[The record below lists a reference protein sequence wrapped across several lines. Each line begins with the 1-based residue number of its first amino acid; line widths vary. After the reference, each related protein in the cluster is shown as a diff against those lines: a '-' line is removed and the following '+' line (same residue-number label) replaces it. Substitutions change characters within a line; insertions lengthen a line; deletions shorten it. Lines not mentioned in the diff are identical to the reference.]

1 VNLWIPIAVTLLVA
15 IFWSALTIVQRT
27 LRRPVA
33 LCAPIALALAIVV
46 EAGLLNLL
54 SVAGAVT
61 RTGVIVSHLALA
73 IAAVVA
79 TRGDV
84 ASPLVQMPRR
94 TLRAVRRLGIP
105 GVLAV
110 PIGILLAISAV
121 RYAPNNWDSMTYHL
135 ARVAHWIQNQSV
147 DVYPTNISRQITL
160 GPGAEYLLLVAQ
172 VVADSDRLANFL
184 QLACWVLITLAA
196 PSLARLA
203 GAPARIATWAAPL
216 VASAPMVVLQA
227 TSTQNDLVS
236 AVMGVAIVAAA
247 TPFLH
252 AGRARWGWSDVAALA
267 VAGAAAVL
275 VKPLVVFALSPVVI
289 AALAGAVRGAVAGP
303 RRGERGLA
311 FLTAS
316 AAFAALV
323 APDVLRRATGAP
335 EGADDFAQFLYP
347 LFGEWGDRFANIIRG
362 AAHHLPVPTAWADAL
377 GMDARRLCGGS
388 SLCTP
393 IVLNAHEDYAG
404 NPLTA
409 LAVVALVAV
418 AALGWRTLRGLPR
431 ASVLVLPACW
441 IVFHL
446 FVRENP
452 WVSRLQT
459 PLVVLAPLAL
469 GALAV
474 RRPPYASRPSAAWFA
489 PLVVVSVLAGA
500 NAAREN
506 MTRPPLERP
515 WWSSPERSY
524 YAAALPELADDHDYA
539 LAVASETGCRAL
551 GLHIGWDSYDY
562 PLTWRAMKRD
572 IEVRHVVGPDAWPCV
587 IFSDRGVPPPAA
599 GATWVATESPFVY
612 VNPAALRASQQ
623 SMP

>member
-1 VNLWIPIAVTLLVA
+1 VNLWIPIAATLLLA
-15 IFWSALTIVQRT
+15 IFWSALTIVQRI

-33 LCAPIALALAIVV
+33 LCAPIALALAVV
-46 EAGLLNLL
+46 FEAALLNLL

-61 RTGVIVSHLALA
+61 RTGVVVSHLAVA

-84 ASPLVQMPRR
+84 ARPLLQMPRR
-94 TLRAVRRLGIP
+94 MLRAIRRLGIP
-105 GVLAV
+105 GALAV
-110 PIGILLAISAV
+110 PIWILLAISAV

-135 ARVAHWIQNQSV
+135 ARVAHWIQNRSV
-147 DVYPTNISRQITL
+147 DIYPTNISRQITL

-203 GAPARIATWAAPL
+203 GAPTRIARWAAPL

-236 AVMGVAIVAAA
+236 AVMGVAIIAAA

-252 AGRARWGWSDVAALA
+252 GRRACWGWSDVAALA

-275 VKPLVVFALSPVVI
+275 VKPLVVVALSPVVI
-289 AALAGAVRGAVAGP
+289 VALAGAVRGAVAGP
-303 RRGERGLA
+303 RRGARGLA
-311 FLTAS
+311 FVTAS
-316 AAFAALV
+316 AAFVALV

-335 EGADDFAQFLYP
+335 DGADDFAQFLYP
-347 LFGEWGDRFANIIRG
+347 LLGEWGDRLANVIRG
-362 AAHHLPVPTAWADAL
+362 AAHHLPVPTAWAEAL
-377 GMDARRLCGGS
+377 GMDARRLCGGRS
-388 SLCTP
+388 FCTP
-393 IVLNAHEDYAG
+393 IVLNTHEDYAG

-409 LAVVALVAV
+409 GIVIALMALAAR
-418 AALGWRTLRGLPR
+418 GWRTLPGLSR
-431 ASVLVLPACW
+431 ASVTVLPTCW
-441 IVFHL
+441 LVFHL

-469 GALAV
+469 GALAL
-474 RRPPYASRPSAAWFA
+474 RRPIYSSRPNVAWFA

-500 NAAREN
+500 NAARAN
-506 MTRPPLERP
+506 LTRPPLEQP
-515 WWSSPERSY
+515 WWSASERSY
-524 YAAALPELADDHDYA
+524 YAAALPALADEHDYA
-539 LAVASETGCRAL
+539 LAVAAEIGCRAL

-587 IFSDRGVPPPAA
+587 VFTDRGAPSPAA

-612 VNPAALRASQQ
+612 VNTVALRASAP
-623 SMP
+623 SAP